1 MYSSGFNVW
10 SKEEEKKWCLSK
22 DGRVSWDI
30 EHVGI
35 NWNIQGWKVDKLKE
49 PWLR

>member
-1 MYSSGFNVW
+1 LVNGGR
-10 SKEEEKKWCLSK
+10 KIEEDRWTRIVAISR

-35 NWNIQGWKVDKLKE
+35 S
-49 PWLR
+49 